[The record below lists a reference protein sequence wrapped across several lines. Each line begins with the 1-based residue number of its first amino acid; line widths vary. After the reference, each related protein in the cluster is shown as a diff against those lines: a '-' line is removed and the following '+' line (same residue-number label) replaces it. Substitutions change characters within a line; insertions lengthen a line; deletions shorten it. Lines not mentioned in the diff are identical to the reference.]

1 MYLCEFESSL
11 VDRVSSGQPELQ
23 SGTLSQRK
31 EREKERAGLSFC
43 STINQLKSQV
53 IVKVREFGK
62 KNK

>member
-1 MYLCEFESSL
+1 MYLRKFESSL
-11 VDRVSSGQPELQ
+11 VDRVSSGQPELK

-31 EREKERAGLSFC
+31 EREKERARLSLC

-62 KNK
+62 KNN